1 MKKIFLTAAVAVSA
15 LAFTGCSDFLD
26 QKSASELDTDNTY
39 ESEYYTSAFVNKIY
53 GGLTQDRTYSQDMA
67 FIYNMNSDVELVD
80 GLGSNATLISE
91 RGFCNYN
98 TTPTWARL
106 ADLWTAMYGV
116 IENCNLAIDGIKNS
130 SIADRQS
137 MRFALGEAIT
147 IRAMVYFDLVRLF
160 GDIPMKMEPT
170 KDDLSNVYLPKVDRD
185 QILDQLL
192 ADLDEAIELL
202 PWAGQNYYT
211 TERATKGYAHALA
224 GQIAL
229 TKAGYVIRE
238 KAKDGYETAE
248 YSDATYPTQRP
259 SAAER
264 DNLYKTALKHFATVI
279 NSGVHKLNPSFENEW
294 EKINQLSLDATYR
307 ENIFEIPMLQNVS
320 GELGYTVGVRMN
332 GVTSDFGYGNS
343 SGKMK
348 LTSDF
353 FYSYDP
359 NDLRRDITCSTIQ
372 IKEDVNAEGK
382 PATISESLGNA
393 PFGLYV
399 GKWDPRKEN
408 DSWLQQNKAASA
420 KHMTGINVVKIRYPQ
435 VLLWYAEI
443 MNELA
448 GPDGNVA
455 GDAGM
460 TARQALAQVHLRGF
474 DEKHQTYAQDYIDQL
489 PADKEGFFVAID
501 NENKWELAGEGARKW
516 DLIRWNLLTQR
527 ILEMKENYLRDVT
540 IVQEGQEDDGT
551 RYQKTVYFNY
561 LDDSKTYIDESSFTW
576 YGFPDGKSEADYTG
590 SKASFGSTKLT
601 DANIET
607 NLPSISSGLVGTA
620 LNPGQTPDVPVKNR
634 YLMPIA
640 ATTISASNG
649 TLYNSYGW

>member
-1 MKKIFLTAAVAVSA
+1 MKKIFLTSAVAFGVLA
-15 LAFTGCSDFLD
+15 LTGCSDFLD
-26 QKSASELDTDNTY
+26 QSSASELDTENTY
-39 ESEYYTSAFVNKIY
+39 NSEYYTGAFINKIY

-80 GLGSNATLISE
+80 GLGANATLISE

-98 TTPTWARL
+98 TTPAYAKL

-116 IENCNLAIDGIKNS
+116 IENCNLAIDGIRHS

-137 MRFALGEAIT
+137 MKFALGEAIT
-147 IRAMVYFDLVRLF
+147 IRAMLYFDLVRLF

-185 QILDQLL
+185 EILDALL
-192 ADLDEAIELL
+192 ADLDEAVELL

-224 GQIAL
+224 AQIAL
-229 TKAGYVIRE
+229 TKAGFVIRE
-238 KAKDGYETAE
+238 KAKDGYETAD
-248 YSDATYPTQRP
+248 YTDAVYPTQRP
-259 SAAER
+259 SATDRNA
-264 DNLYKTALKHFATVI
+264 LYKTALNHLTAI
-279 NSGVHKLNPSFENEW
+279 MNSNVHKLNPSFEDEW
-294 EKINQLSLDATYR
+294 YKINQLAIDATYR
-307 ENIFEIPMLQNVS
+307 ENLFEIPMLQNVS

-348 LTSDF
+348 LTSDL

-359 NDLRRDITCSTIQ
+359 NDIRRDITCSTIQ
-372 IKEDVNAEGK
+372 IKEDVDATGK
-382 PATISESLGNA
+382 AATITESLGNA

-399 GKWDPRKEN
+399 GKWDPRMEN
-408 DSWLQQNKAASA
+408 DSWLAQNKAASA
-420 KHMTGINVVKIRYPQ
+420 KHMTGINVVKIRYAQ

-460 TARQALAQVHLRGF
+460 TARQALALVHQRGF
-474 DEKHQTYAQDYIDQL
+474 DEKHQNIAQGYIDQI
-489 PADKEGFFVAID
+489 PANKEDFFKAIVD
-501 NENKWELAGEGARKW
+501 ENKWELAGEGARKW
-516 DLIRWNLLTQR
+516 DLIRWNLLTEK
-527 ILEMKENYLRDVT
+527 ILEMKQNYINDVT
-540 IVQEGQEDDGT
+540 AVQEGENEEYT
-551 RYQKTVYFNY
+551 RYQKTVYYNY
-561 LDDSKTYIDESSFTW
+561 TNASKTYIDESSFTW
-576 YGFPDGKSEADYTG
+576 YGFPDGKTESDYAG
-590 SKASFGSTKLT
+590 SKSSFGSTKLT

-607 NLPSISSGLVGTA
+607 NLPSISSGLTGTA
-620 LNPGQTPDVPVKNR
+620 LSPGEVPDVPVKNR
-634 YLMPIA
+634 YLMPIP